1 MQTGDSTY
9 YYVMNLQGDVVAL
22 LDASG
27 NAVASYAYD
36 PYGKVLSAEG
46 TMAETNPLRYRG
58 YYYDTESGLY
68 YLQSR
73 YYDPATCRFINA
85 DGYASTGQ
93 GVWGCN
99 MFAYC
104 NNDPVNLNDSK
115 GNVPLR
121 NTMTQMTDGG
131 PRDRRYYIESLAKKY
146 SLDTE
151 DTRPRITGVRYTAAT
166 PSGKINSQEYALGI
180 AKVERGKIAT
190 TSAFPDASKICL
202 AFATVDF
209 AGADSSINVPIGKGF
224 SNNIYLDGVGISFT
238 GPKSGNNQMLS
249 SLKLNV
255 LEETLE
261 LKMATIQYENG
272 FTNTT
277 YVTYSVKLWAVALGV
292 IAIADG
298 MSIAVI
304 AFA

>member
-1 MQTGDSTY
+1 M
-9 YYVMNLQGDVVAL
+9 LPLAL

-27 NAVASYAYD
+27 STVASYTYD
-36 PYGKVLSAEG
+36 PNGKVLSAEG

-73 YYDPATCRFINA
+73 Y
-85 DGYASTGQ
+85 
-93 GVWGCN
+93 
-99 MFAYC
+99 
-104 NNDPVNLNDSK
+104 
-115 GNVPLR
+115 VPLR

-131 PRDRRYYIESLAKKY
+131 PRDCRYYIESLAKKY

-151 DTRPRITGVRYTAAT
+151 NTCSCSTGVRYTAST
-166 PSGKINSQEYALGI
+166 PTSEINSKKYALGI
-180 AKVERGKIAT
+180 AKVEKGKIAT

>member
-1 MQTGDSTY
+1 MQTGGAIY
-9 YYVMNLQGDVVAL
+9 YYVTNLQGDVVAL

-73 YYDPATCRFINA
+73 YYDPAVCRFVNA

-93 GVWGCN
+93 GVLGYN

-115 GNVPLR
+115 GDVPLR

-151 DTRPRITGVRYTAAT
+151 NTCSRSTGVRYTASTYTINASQRLT
-166 PSGKINSQEYALGI
+166 LGVGKFETGAGSTAP
-180 AKVERGKIAT
+180 
-190 TSAFPDASKICL
+190 AFPDASKIRL

-209 AGADSSINVPIGKGF
+209 AGTNSSISIRNIKNF
-224 SNNIYLDGVGISFT
+224 SNNFYLDGVGITFS
-238 GPKSGNNQMLS
+238 GPECGGCQTDY
-249 SLKLNV
+249 SLKFNM
-255 LEETLE
+255 LEGTFE
-261 LKMATIQYENG
+261 LKRSVLQTDDNG
-272 FTNTT
+272 IIHTT
-277 YVTYSVKLWAVALGV
+277 YSAYSIEQWAVGLCV
-292 IAIADG
+292 LAIIEGGPVVA
-298 MSIAVI
+298 I

>member
-1 MQTGDSTY
+1 M
-9 YYVMNLQGDVVAL
+9 LPLAL

-36 PYGKVLSAEG
+36 PYGKILSTEG

-58 YYYDTESGLY
+58 YYYDAETGLY

-93 GVWGCN
+93 DVLGCN

-151 DTRPRITGVRYTAAT
+151 NTCSRSTGVRYTAST
-166 PSGKINSQEYALGI
+166 PTSEINSKKYALGI
-180 AKVERGKIAT
+180 AKVEKGKIAT
-190 TSAFPDASKICL
+190 TSAFPDAAKIRL

-209 AGADSSINVPIGKGF
+209 AGIDSSISVPVNKNF
-224 SNNIYLDGVGISFT
+224 SSNLYLDGIGVSFT
-238 GPKSGNNQMLS
+238 GDKYGDCQVVS
-249 SLKLNV
+249 SLKFNI

-261 LKMATIQYENG
+261 LRVATMQTGSSGTIY
-272 FTNTT
+272 TT
-277 YVTYSVKLWAVALGV
+277 YTTYSIKLWAVALGV
-292 IAIADG
+292 IAIAEG
-298 MSIAVI
+298 VPAAVI
-304 AFA
+304 AIG